1 LWRQARKKRYDLSGP
16 PRAMYMLVPYLH
28 LPGHERLKIALQE
41 QQEGKTVWFERDAVR
56 WPASQAFG
64 LQGVGFGALRRPL
77 PTIASIP
84 ASEARVSH
92 FRSVNGRAIRQ
103 GRWEVRCLTT
113 ESTRRPAAAGDP
125 ERYLVIYIN

>member
-1 LWRQARKKRYDLSGP
+1 VKATAMALRLMKRIDRLALAPSAPFLWRQARKKRYDLSGP

-103 GRWEVRCLTT
+103 GR
-113 ESTRRPAAAGDP
+113 
-125 ERYLVIYIN
+125 